1 MCFSLVR
8 LLAESIDDSPL
19 LLKAAIADYKEKQN
33 VTVWDAVARFHKGCA
48 ESKQYVQYGNHTETT
63 VSQFRCGGERHPKK
77 KYKLNSLAPRF
88 LSPEVL
94 AAWNE
99 FDSVWSICHQL
110 DLDPIDPPCVNRGM
124 KSPLRSAS
132 SEKIKA
138 QPIQNPMTFNGF
150 FRSSQCIGALVSAH
164 CGAV

>member
-1 MCFSLVR
+1 MLFSLVR

-48 ESKQYVQYGNHTETT
+48 ESKQYRNHTETT
-63 VSQFRCGGERHPKK
+63 VSFDVEV
-77 KYKLNSLAPRF
+77 NDIPRKIISWTFWLQDF

-132 SEKIKA
+132 SEKN
-138 QPIQNPMTFNGF
+138 Q
-150 FRSSQCIGALVSAH
+150 GATHSKSH
-164 CGAV
+164 DI

>member
-77 KYKLNSLAPRF
+77 KYKLNSLAQIFESRSVSCLKWVWFCLIDMPSTWSRSHRPSMCEPRDEITVKISQF
-88 LSPEVL
+88 RENQGATHS
-94 AAWNE
+94 
-99 FDSVWSICHQL
+99 
-110 DLDPIDPPCVNRGM
+110 
-124 KSPLRSAS
+124 KSHD
-132 SEKIKA
+132 I
-138 QPIQNPMTFNGF
+138 
-150 FRSSQCIGALVSAH
+150 
-164 CGAV
+164 